1 MENKRKR
8 GSGRHRDEQTKLKVS
23 GLEYQTRKKKTVP
36 KKQEPNREVSLS
48 LCKNICDTEGCVPIK
63 NVRLGGCFKFLPI
76 LLDSKLCCFVKFRS
90 MMMIVLVYSS
100 LVLRLS
106 LEK

>member
-23 GLEYQTRKKKTVP
+23 GLEYQTRKKKTMP

-48 LCKNICDTEGCVPIK
+48 LCKNIFDTEGCVPIK
-63 NVRLGGCFKFLPI
+63 MEALAG
-76 LLDSKLCCFVKFRS
+76 
-90 MMMIVLVYSS
+90 VLNFFPYF
-100 LVLRLS
+100 
-106 LEK
+106 